1 MEVSSPPSDP
11 SEQRRF
17 LLALVFTLV
26 LLLAEMFLLCELS
39 PTFQML
45 SK

>member
-1 MEVSSPPSDP
+1 MEVPSPPSDA
-11 SEQRRF
+11 SEQGRS

-26 LLLAEMFLLCELS
+26 LLLAEMFLLCELF
-39 PTFQML
+39 PAFQMF